1 MVERTGRG
9 VDTIF
14 EEQLRNGRP
23 APSYDRSTDNSVVVV
38 IPGGEA
44 NLDFVRFVTT
54 EGQNGPPLRLDGLL
68 LLNHLW
74 RERRIRSTEA
84 AALIQKPET
93 EAREVLSKLVER
105 GLVEARGS
113 GKGRDYH
120 LSASVYRQAGD
131 KAGYVRQRG
140 FEPLQQ
146 EQMVL
151 QYMEKHGRITR
162 GDVAK
167 LCRLSPDQAYRRLQ
181 KLLES
186 NQVEKHGSV
195 ETLLRGC
202 SLRLCP
208 RGDRGSSQ

>member
-14 EEQLRNGRP
+14 EEQVRNGRP

-140 FEPLQQ
+140 FEPL
-146 EQMVL
+146 
-151 QYMEKHGRITR
+151 
-162 GDVAK
+162 
-167 LCRLSPDQAYRRLQ
+167 
-181 KLLES
+181 
-186 NQVEKHGSV
+186 
-195 ETLLRGC
+195 
-202 SLRLCP
+202 
-208 RGDRGSSQ
+208 